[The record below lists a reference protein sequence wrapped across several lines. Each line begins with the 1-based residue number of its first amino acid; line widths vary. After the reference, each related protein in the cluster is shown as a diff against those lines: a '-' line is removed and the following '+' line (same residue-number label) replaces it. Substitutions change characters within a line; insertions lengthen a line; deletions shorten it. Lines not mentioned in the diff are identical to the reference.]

1 MEKLVFFIK
10 AKRYERNKASPY
22 LQGSNMHFPYSRE
35 PLSANPSRGNGGY
48 MVTIETSHSLLKDV
62 KTRIERN

>member
-35 PLSANPSRGNGGY
+35 PLSAGQQRCLL
-48 MVTIETSHSLLKDV
+48 VESLYN
-62 KTRIERN
+62 IYCS